1 MNRLK
6 ITDLQ
11 KKYWLRYIWW
21 RIVDKRVLLLIAKA
35 WKEYPIVAFPLT
47 IDIEIGN
54 MIYFYLLN
62 GWNKTLVRCTTYNEV
77 IAAHLKGEGRDDEH
91 LYLQCL
97 TKKAKFNAELN
108 QEIDEIQSE
117 SAWIRRDKKTG
128 RFVPHYHKVG
138 YNN

>member
-1 MNRLK
+1 MKRFK
-6 ITDLQ
+6 IKDLQ
-11 KKYWLRYIWW
+11 KKYWLRYILW

-77 IAAHLKGEGRDDEH
+77 IAAHLKGEGRDDEGID
-91 LYLQCL
+91 LQCL
-97 TKKAKFNAELN
+97 TKKARYQAELDR
-108 QEIDEIQSE
+108 EISGLINE
-117 SAWIRRDKKTG
+117 
-128 RFVPHYHKVG
+128 Y
-138 YNN
+138 Y